1 MKVLVVGGGT
11 AGLVTALIL
20 KRKLDIEVDV
30 VRSKDIGIV
39 GVGEGSTEHFATFLK
54 TIGLD
59 QYHFIRNTNATLKIG
74 IKFEN
79 WNPERS
85 YIHSVGKE
93 YDELAGQYPY
103 LYGKEIS
110 SNNHRKLCAEL
121 NWENRVNRW
130 FVNQRE
136 EWNTNQFHFNT
147 HMMNDY
153 LSVVAEQMGI
163 NIYDDEITDVILKEG
178 GQIGRVKGKQKDYRY
193 DFYVDATG
201 FKRMLIGRVGAKWK
215 SFGEYMK
222 MNSAITFQTEHEDE
236 ENFSITTLARGMDYG
251 WMFRLPTWDHVGN
264 GYIYDKN
271 YIGEDEAKKEVED
284 YLGRE
289 ITIGKTFS
297 FDPGYLENSWIKNCF
312 AVGLSAAFVEP
323 LEATSI
329 GTTIQQA
336 FLLSHRLSNYDETSI
351 ESYNQS
357 FANIMENIRDFI
369 CLHYVTPRRDTQF
382 WRDVAEMPLPD
393 SLSKRLK
400 RWKHHLPIS
409 EDFFGESDYV
419 LFGASNYTIVL
430 EGLDLFDRSSIRKE
444 FMMQSAI
451 VKSAADELSLNQ
463 KRFEESIATIT
474 HKSHIKMIREIF
486 V

>member
-20 KRKLDIEVDV
+20 KRKLDVEVDI
-30 VRSKDIGIV
+30 VRSKEIGTV

-79 WNPERS
+79 WNPERT
-85 YIHSVGKE
+85 YLHSIGKE

-110 SNNHRKLCAEL
+110 SNNSKSLCSEL
-121 NWENRVNRW
+121 NWNDKVNRW
-130 FVNQRE
+130 FSNQRE
-136 EWNTNQFHFNT
+136 EWPTNQFHFNT

-153 LSVVAEQMGI
+153 LSFVANQMGI
-163 NIYDDEITDVILKEG
+163 KIYDDEISDVILKEG
-178 GQIGRVKGKQKDYRY
+178 GQIGRVKGKERDYKY

-201 FKRMLIGRVGAKWK
+201 FKRMLIGRVGAEWK

-222 MNSAITFQTEHEDE
+222 MNSAITFQTEHEDD
-236 ENFSITTLARGMDYG
+236 ENISMTTLARGMDYG

-264 GYIYDKN
+264 GYIYDNN
-271 YIGEDEAKKEVED
+271 YIGEDEAKREVED

-297 FDPGYLENSWIKNCF
+297 FDPGYLKNSWTNNCV
-312 AVGLSAAFVEP
+312 AVGLAAAFVEP

-336 FLLSHRLSNYDETSI
+336 FLISHRLSNYDQLSI
-351 ESYNQS
+351 DSYNKS
-357 FANIMENIRDFI
+357 FTNIMENIRDFI

-382 WRDVAEMPLPD
+382 WKDVSKMPLPE
-393 SLSKRLK
+393 SLSEKMK
-400 RWKHHLPIS
+400 RWKNHLPIS
-409 EDFFGESDYV
+409 EDFCGDSDYT
-419 LFGASNYTIVL
+419 LFNANNYTIVL
-430 EGLDLFDRSSIRKE
+430 EGLDLFDRNSIRKE
-444 FMMQSAI
+444 YMNQSPI
-451 VKSAADELSLNQ
+451 VRNAADELSLNQ
-463 KRFEESIATIT
+463 KRFIESIATIS
-474 HKSHIKMIREIF
+474 HRSHIQMIRDVF
-486 V
+486 A